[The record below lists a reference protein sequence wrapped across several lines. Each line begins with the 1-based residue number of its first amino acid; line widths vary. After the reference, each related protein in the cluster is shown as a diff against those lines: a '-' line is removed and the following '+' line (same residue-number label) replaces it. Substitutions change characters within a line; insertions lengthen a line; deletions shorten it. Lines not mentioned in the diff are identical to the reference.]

1 MVIQSVCT
9 VQESALRRRGG
20 KEVSNYYEQVLRYK
34 TTIKTAAK
42 MLEQGIISEK
52 EFAEFEQ
59 EIAEKYGIK
68 SDSLFRNIAG

>member
-1 MVIQSVCT
+1 MI
-9 VQESALRRRGG
+9 
-20 KEVSNYYEQVLRYK
+20 NYYEQVLRYK
-34 TTIKTAAK
+34 TTIKTAAE

-68 SDSLFRNIAG
+68 SGSLFRNIAG

>member
-1 MVIQSVCT
+1 M
-9 VQESALRRRGG
+9 
-20 KEVSNYYEQVLRYK
+20 SNYYEQVLRYK
-34 TTIKTAAK
+34 TTLKVVVE
-42 MLEQGIISEK
+42 MLEQGVISEK